1 MGAAR
6 EYRAVTS
13 GHSRDC
19 RSSSRYRYL
28 YERDPS
34 GKRLPSG
41 ATRRIGHQAGAIFDA
56 RSISFHW
63 PGLQRGARPLRHPAR
78 LRTGP
83 SKDGFHDRRI
93 GDLSAAALECKAPKL
108 NCPIIVSIVSDI
120 NSNYAADPEKSLTGG
135 AFANMSLPD
144 HPRSPDETIH

>member
-13 GHSRDC
+13 CHSRDC

-41 ATRRIGHQAGAIFDA
+41 ATRWIGRQAGAIFDT
-56 RSISFHW
+56 RSIGFHW
-63 PGLQRGARPLRHPAR
+63 PGLQCSPCPLRHRTR
-78 LRTGP
+78 LRTSP
-83 SKDGFHDRRI
+83 SQDGFHDRRI
-93 GDLSAAALECKAPKL
+93 GGLGAATLECKAPKL
-108 NCPIIVSIVSDI
+108 NCPITVSVVSSI
-120 NSNYAADPEKSLTGG
+120 NPNHIANPGKSLTGG
-135 AFANMSLPD
+135 TLQICLCLIT
-144 HPRSPDETIH
+144 PRSPDETIH